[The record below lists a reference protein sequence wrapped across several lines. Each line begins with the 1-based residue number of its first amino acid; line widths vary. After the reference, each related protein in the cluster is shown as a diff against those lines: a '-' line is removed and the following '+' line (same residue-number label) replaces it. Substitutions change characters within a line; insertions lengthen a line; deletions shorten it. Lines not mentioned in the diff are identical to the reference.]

1 MKKVKVDFYD
11 AFHCIADQCPMT
23 CCGQWRIA
31 VDAETAE
38 KWRDMHFP
46 QGSTDGKTL
55 LSRQIVPE
63 QDSEEGHICLK
74 ENKMCPFLNKQKL
87 CNLVLTY
94 GEDSLSH
101 TCHIFPRIENAFA
114 DQTEYAL
121 MAGCPAVLDLMN
133 QGRLISFTE
142 QESEERQ
149 EIQENDICVTTR
161 ELRTLRRCFIEL
173 LQNPEYSIEEAL
185 LAGFFVLLEYREEKQ
200 KFPGISFSR
209 EKQNLEKCVKAIRRM
224 QFSAADTFQEDNE
237 LWLDLAV
244 NYREEGYYTDL
255 LAPLQERAE
264 QMEGIAAAGYLPQW
278 EKFLKEVLP
287 QYDMLLRN
295 ILASELFAG
304 LFRMESSLEDALI
317 AFEWLTMEYSFM
329 RFGMFLSQTCRYEAV
344 REIIAVTMR
353 MTGYDDEDIVEYLDQ
368 SFDSRIWE
376 WGYMAMLLGK
386 TS

>member
-1 MKKVKVDFYD
+1 
-11 AFHCIADQCPMT
+11 MT

-149 EIQENDICVTTR
+149 EIQENDTCVTTR